1 MSSKEKTKK
10 DTQVYRRYLSE
21 GLERHDKIPPSTA
34 DAVME
39 WVVYRTPPGGF
50 VKAVLC
56 NDLAEAVGRADSG
69 NLRALPDTVKFL
81 YNWVPSAC
89 WGSLENYNKWVVSPN
104 GLPQSSEGE

>member
-1 MSSKEKTKK
+1 MPSKDKTKK
-10 DTQVYRRYLSE
+10 DAQVKQRYFDE
-21 GLERHDKIPPSTA
+21 GLKRYDKVPASTG
-34 DAVME
+34 DAVIE
-39 WVVYRTPPGGF
+39 WVIYHTPPGGF

-89 WGSLENYNKWVVSPN
+89 WGSLENYNKWIVSPN